1 MDNLNIEKSEVLRYL
16 GFKNQLLDEG
26 INKLIEESIEEMKK
40 IIKVR
45 YVYKLFSI
53 DKSKGDIALKDSAVK
68 LQGKDIYKHLEKADK
83 CVLMAITLGSDVDTK
98 IRYYEKTSITR
109 ALILDACATTAVE
122 EACDNLCEK
131 LEREIVDENKV
142 LTSRFSPGYGDL
154 PIDLQNSFISV
165 LESQG
170 VIGLTA
176 SSHSILL
183 PRKSVTAVVGVID
196 KSHKDKNKSCLS
208 CNKHTSCKFKK
219 EGDFCEA

>member
-1 MDNLNIEKSEVLRYL
+1 MDNLIIEKNEILRYL
-16 GFKNQLLDEG
+16 GFKGQILDED

-45 YVYKLFSI
+45 YVYKFFNI
-53 DKSKGDIALKDSAVK
+53 DKSDDDIALKGSTIK
-68 LQGKDIYKHLEKADK
+68 LQGKDIYKHLEKTDK
-83 CVLMAITLGSDVDTK
+83 CILMSITLGSDVDTK

-131 LEREIVDENKV
+131 LEREIIDENKV

-165 LESQG
+165 LDGQST
-170 VIGLTA
+170 IGLTA

-196 KSHKDKNKSCLS
+196 EKYKSKKKDCLS
-208 CNKHTSCKFKK
+208 CNKYTICKFKK
-219 EGDFCEA
+219 EGDFCES